1 MKKIGI
7 ACDDYKLE
15 KFKRELDSNGYKF
28 DVIPFGKCLSVIQIH
43 IEDCD
48 FNKETLDEIKTIC
61 HNIEFHFHRSN

>member
-15 KFKRELDSNGYKF
+15 KFKRELDSNGYEF
-28 DVIPFGKCLSVIQIH
+28 DVLPFGKCVSVIQIH

-48 FNKETLDEIKTIC
+48 FNKETLE
-61 HNIEFHFHRSN
+61 